1 LVLISI
7 RLPSSRSN
15 LMDNMIFLAVSGNNV
30 QDGLNAGRLRLELRP
45 LPFGDHLDGAVDDLD
60 GRLFVDGV
68 GRDADFGRPPLCL
81 SQSIRREASRCG
93 KIEKSTTPRVR
104 SSGAEGHSTKY
115 APIRVFITMLPALTP
130 TQTVSG
136 SEGSRSA
143 SPDSRIQ

>member
-1 LVLISI
+1 
-7 RLPSSRSN
+7 
-15 LMDNMIFLAVSGNNV
+15 
-30 QDGLNAGRLRLELRP
+30 

-68 GRDADFGRPPLCL
+68 GRDADFGGPPLCVG
-81 SQSIRREASRCG
+81 QGVRRKASRCG
-93 KIEKSTTPRVR
+93 KIEKSTTPRAR
-104 SSGAEGHSTKY
+104 SSGADGHSTKY
-115 APIRVFITMLPALTP
+115 PPIRGVITMLPALTP